1 LGSAAQR
8 ISSLIMMTLIETI
21 KRFAK
26 LRLKSKSRKSIM
38 SPTLTNQIYEIA
50 EQTAKKYSPS
60 PIRKLKRNLLALLS
74 KEIAFLNIQLPEGSY
89 KNLQVE
95 LASRGIVVSKD
106 ELKEALILGENER
119 ILYEE
124 GKQNIVTNGFW
135 IYLVSTLI
143 SLIVS
148 KYSHSNYGTSEALWL
163 IPYLFISVFY
173 VGNIQSIKSKRTINR
188 EACHSLKMFI
198 NSI

>member
-1 LGSAAQR
+1 
-8 ISSLIMMTLIETI
+8 MTENIELMT
-21 KRFAK
+21 
-26 LRLKSKSRKSIM
+26 
-38 SPTLTNQIYEIA
+38 TNQIYEIA
-50 EQTAKKYSPS
+50 ERTAKKYSPS
-60 PIRKLKRNLLALLS
+60 PIRKLKRNLLALFS
-74 KEIAFLNIQLPEGSY
+74 KEIAFLNVQLSEGSY
-89 KNLQVE
+89 KNVQVE
-95 LASRGIVVSKD
+95 LASRGIAPSKD
-106 ELKEALILGENER
+106 ELREALVFGENQR
-119 ILYEE
+119 LLYEE
-124 GKQNIVTNGFW
+124 GKQVLVTNGFW
-135 IYLVSTLI
+135 IYLVSILV